1 MYSHVTVDLG
11 ATSGRVVVGRL
22 ESGRIEVAEVHR
34 FRNEPSGSG
43 REQHWNTDELFAQT
57 IVGLQ
62 RAAAELDGAAA
73 SMGVTA
79 WGVDVGLLDAN
90 HKLLAPIQHYRAA
103 GPEASQHLL
112 DRLGAAE
119 LFARTGVLPQH
130 INTVFRIR
138 KIVDSAGAANK
149 SEGVRALLVPDLW
162 CALLTGVRTAER

>member
-22 ESGRIEVAEVHR
+22 ERGRLEVAEVHR

-62 RAAAELDGAAA
+62 RAAAELDDAAA
-73 SMGVTA
+73 SLGVTA

-112 DRLGAAE
+112 DRLGPA
-119 LFARTGVLPQH
+119 
-130 INTVFRIR
+130 
-138 KIVDSAGAANK
+138 
-149 SEGVRALLVPDLW
+149 ALLP
-162 CALLTGVRTAER
+162 